1 MPLWEFDQ
9 RYRRP
14 RERARDEAVAAEA
27 RQAARAQRAR
37 MQADHAQRG
46 HASPRALVYFEEV
59 VVGDRRLAELRATAA
74 AKVAVLCNFAP
85 EELVQAAGAVPV
97 RVCAGFP
104 GSIAAAEQVLPR
116 DICPLVKSTFGL
128 LTSGVEPVSLCDAA
142 VVPLS
147 CDPKTKLAQVLTDYL
162 PTWVIDLPGRR
173 DYVRD
178 MPVWLSE
185 IREFSRWLEKVT
197 RKSIGRRQLRDSI
210 MLFRRRTEAFRALCN
225 LRLRYPHLL
234 SGRESFLVTQ
244 ASFTDDVARWTEE
257 VWRLVAELQE
267 EGARRPEPPAG
278 FLPVL
283 LTGAPVAW
291 PNWKVLNVIEEAGAW
306 VVADTLCSG
315 THRLFDPVQVDE
327 WTTTGMLRALALRYF
342 SAPICP
348 CFVQS
353 ADRMDRIIEL
363 ARDFRVKGVIS
374 HNLRL
379 CQPTDMETTLLRQV
393 LKEEKIPLLVL
404 QTDLGLE
411 DVEQLKTRV
420 EAFLEMTVE
429 APGESPAGE
438 EKGDGGTGRVPR

>member
-14 RERARDEAVAAEA
+14 GERARDEAVVAEA
-27 RQAARAQRAR
+27 RQAARAQIVRI
-37 MQADHAQRG
+37 HAG
-46 HASPRALVYFEEV
+46 EAKAGGASPRALTYFEEV
-59 VVGDRRLAELRATAA
+59 VAGDRRVAELRKMPA
-74 AKVAVLCNFAP
+74 AKVAVFCNFAP
-85 EELVQAAGAVPV
+85 EELIHAAGAASV
-97 RVCAGFP
+97 RVCAGFA
-104 GSIAAAEQVLPR
+104 GSIATAEQVLPR

-128 LTSGVEPVSLCDAA
+128 LTSGAEPVGLCDAA

-147 CDPKTKLAQVLTDYL
+147 CDPKTKLARVLTDYL

-185 IREFSRWLEKVT
+185 IREFLRWLEKLTGKRV
-197 RKSIGRRQLRDSI
+197 GRRELRDSI
-210 MLFRRRTEAFRALCN
+210 TLFRRRTEAFRALYN
-225 LRLRYPHLL
+225 LRRRYPHLL
-234 SGRESFLVTQ
+234 SGRGAFLVTQ
-244 ASFTDDVARWTEE
+244 ASFTDDVARWTEQ
-257 VWRLVAELQE
+257 VWALVRELEE

-306 VVADTLCSG
+306 VAADTLCSG
-315 THRLFDPVQVDE
+315 THRLFDPVVVDE
-327 WTTTGMLRALALRYF
+327 WTTSGMLRALALRYF

-348 CFVQS
+348 CFVES
-353 ADRMDRIIEL
+353 ADRMDRVIEL
-363 ARDFRVKGVIS
+363 TRDFRVRGVIS

-393 LKEEKIPLLVL
+393 LKEEKIPFLVL
-404 QTDLGLE
+404 TTDLGLE

-429 APGESPAGE
+429 AA
-438 EKGDGGTGRVPR
+438 R

>member
-9 RYRRP
+9 RYRRAG
-14 RERARDEAVAAEA
+14 ERGRDEAVAAEA
-27 RQAARAQRAR
+27 RQAARAQIAR
-37 MQADHAQRG
+37 MHADEAKG
-46 HASPRALVYFEEV
+46 ATASPRALTYFEEV
-59 VVGDRRLAELRATAA
+59 VAGDRRLGELRATSA
-74 AKVAVLCNFAP
+74 AKVAVFCNFAP
-85 EELVQAAGAVPV
+85 EELIHAAGAEAV
-97 RVCAGFP
+97 RVCAGFA

-116 DICPLVKSTFGL
+116 DICPLVKSSFGL
-128 LTSGVEPVSLCDAA
+128 LTSGVEPVSLCDAS

-147 CDPKTKLAQVLTDYL
+147 CDPKTKLARVLADYL

-185 IREFSRWLEKVT
+185 IREFLRWLEKLTGKRV
-197 RKSIGRRQLRDSI
+197 GRRELRDSI
-210 MLFRRRTEAFRALCN
+210 TLFHRRTEAFRALYN
-225 LRLRYPHLL
+225 LRRRYPHLL
-234 SGRESFLVTQ
+234 SGRGAFLVTQ
-244 ASFTDDVARWTEE
+244 ASFTDDVARWTEQ
-257 VWRLVAELQE
+257 VWALVRELEE

-315 THRLFDPVQVDE
+315 THRLFDPVVVDE
-327 WTTTGMLRALALRYF
+327 WTTSGMLRALALRYF

-348 CFVQS
+348 CFVES
-353 ADRMDRIIEL
+353 ADRMDRVIEL
-363 ARDFRVKGVIS
+363 SRDFHVRGVIS

-404 QTDLGLE
+404 ATDLGLE

-429 APGESPAGE
+429 AA
-438 EKGDGGTGRVPR
+438 R

>member
-1 MPLWEFDQ
+1 MSLWEFDQ
-9 RYRRP
+9 RYRRSS
-14 RERARDEAVAAEA
+14 ERARDEAVATEA
-27 RQAARAQRAR
+27 RQAARAQIAR
-37 MQADHAQRG
+37 MHADEARG
-46 HASPRALVYFEEV
+46 SAASPRGLTYFEDV
-59 VVGDRRLAELRATAA
+59 VAGDRRLAELRATSAP
-74 AKVAVLCNFAP
+74 KVAVFCNFAP
-85 EELVQAAGAVPV
+85 EELIHAAGAVPV
-97 RVCAGFP
+97 RVCAGFA
-104 GSIAAAEQVLPR
+104 GSIARAEQVLPR
-116 DICPLVKSTFGL
+116 DICPLVKSSFGL
-128 LTSGVEPVSLCDAA
+128 LTSGAEPASLCDAS

-147 CDPKTKLAQVLTDYL
+147 CDPKTKLARVLADYL

-185 IREFSRWLEKVT
+185 IREFLRWLEKLTGKRV
-197 RKSIGRRQLRDSI
+197 GRRELRDSI
-210 MLFRRRTEAFRALCN
+210 TLFHRRTEAFRALYN
-225 LRLRYPHLL
+225 LRRRYPHLL
-234 SGRESFLVTQ
+234 SGRGAFLVTQ
-244 ASFTDDVARWTEE
+244 ASFTDDVARWTEQVWALVRELE
-257 VWRLVAELQE
+257 V

-315 THRLFDPVQVDE
+315 THRLFDPVVVDE
-327 WTTTGMLRALALRYF
+327 WTTSGMLRALALRYF

-348 CFVQS
+348 CFVES
-353 ADRMDRIIEL
+353 ADRMDRVIEL
-363 ARDFRVKGVIS
+363 SRDFHVHGVIS

-393 LKEEKIPLLVL
+393 LKEEKVPLLVL
-404 QTDLGLE
+404 ATDLGLE

-429 APGESPAGE
+429 AA
-438 EKGDGGTGRVPR
+438 R

>member
-14 RERARDEAVAAEA
+14 RELAQGARVRDEAVAAEA
-27 RQAARAQRAR
+27 RQAARAQIAR
-37 MQADHAQRG
+37 MHAGEAQGGQA
-46 HASPRALVYFEEV
+46 SLPALTYFEEV
-59 VVGDRRLAELRATAA
+59 VAGDGRLAELRATSAP
-74 AKVAVLCNFAP
+74 KVALFCNFAP
-85 EELVQAAGAVPV
+85 EELVHAAGAVPV

-128 LTSGVEPVSLCDAA
+128 LTSGAEPVSLCDAA

-185 IREFSRWLEKVT
+185 IREFLRWLEKLT
-197 RKSIGRRQLRDSI
+197 GKSVGRRQLRESI
-210 MLFRRRTEAFRALCN
+210 GLFRRRTEAFRALFN
-225 LRLRYPHLL
+225 LRRRYPHLL
-234 SGRESFLVTQ
+234 SGRGAFLVTQ
-244 ASFTDDVARWTEE
+244 ASFTDDVARWTDQ
-257 VWRLVAELQE
+257 VWALLAELE
-267 EGARRPEPPAG
+267 GEGARQPEPPAG

-291 PNWKVLNVIEEAGAW
+291 PNWKVANVIEEAGAW

-315 THRLFDPVQVDE
+315 THRLFDPVVVDE
-327 WTTTGMLRALALRYF
+327 WTTSGMLRALALRYF

-353 ADRMDRIIEL
+353 ADRMDRVIEL
-363 ARDFRVKGVIS
+363 SRDFHVRGVIS

-379 CQPTDMETTLLRQV
+379 CQPTDMETTLLREV

-429 APGESPAGE
+429 AGGSRSERAGE
-438 EKGDGGTGRVPR
+438 GKEM